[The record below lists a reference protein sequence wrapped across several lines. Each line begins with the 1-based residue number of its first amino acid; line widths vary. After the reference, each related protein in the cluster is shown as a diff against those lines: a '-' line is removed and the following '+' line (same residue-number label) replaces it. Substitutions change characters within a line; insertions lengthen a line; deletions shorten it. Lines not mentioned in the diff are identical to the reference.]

1 MDWFNLNV
9 DDTADDNDDGDREYN
24 LYVSVSTTFISGE
37 TKKIK
42 TNMELKTNTTIHIQ
56 KKCISY
62 MSQYD
67 PFWTPFGSHTK
78 NIISKIILHKDISS
92 NFNPKL
98 VIPLDSDI

>member
-9 DDTADDNDDGDREYN
+9 DDTADDNDDGDRQYN
-24 LYVSVSTTFISGE
+24 RYVSVSTTFISGE
-37 TKKIK
+37 TKQNQNQHGVKDK
-42 TNMELKTNTTIHIQ
+42 YTY

-67 PFWTPFGSHTK
+67 PFWTPFGPHTK

-98 VIPLDSDI
+98 VIPLDNDI